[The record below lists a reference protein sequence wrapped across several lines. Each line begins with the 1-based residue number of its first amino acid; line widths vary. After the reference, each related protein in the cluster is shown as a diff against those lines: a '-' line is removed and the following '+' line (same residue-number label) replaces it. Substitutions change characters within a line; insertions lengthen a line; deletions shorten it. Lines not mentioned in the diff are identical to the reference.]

1 MEKKIKKVLKKE
13 LQGITLILAIVF
25 ILLGAILGYVV
36 YDAFN
41 KEGFTKIALNGEEV
55 VNISLGTEY
64 TDEGCT
70 LVIDDKDYSNDV
82 MIKGSVDIEVEGT
95 YILTYEYENNGSK
108 IILTRVVNVVGGVSN
123 E

>member
-1 MEKKIKKVLKKE
+1 MEKMIKKVLKKE